1 MQIAK
6 PHLIFLLSLILFSG
20 LFFAIVIPPF
30 QTPDEYNHN
39 YKIHHLAE
47 GHFLAEVD
55 TPSVSLG
62 GYVPQSLV
70 KVSEYYYEITFKQ
83 VKKPSIDTL
92 KYLLKVPLEKNKKA
106 FVSFP
111 NTARYAFTS
120 YIPTIPVFYLS
131 NQFNINP
138 ILTMYIGRIVNFM
151 VWLCCIYIGY
161 LIIPIYKELYIFL
174 CALPGT
180 ISIHAT
186 LSADTFNNGLLF
198 ILIALFCNFKF
209 SKKSISTTQ
218 LAIYFILTLIVAWN
232 KIIYFPIIF
241 TLFLVP
247 SDYFGTIKK
256 KLTYISFLAISVLSI
271 IFAWN
276 HRIDGFI
283 YPIEDKDV
291 CKNAYHDLRLE
302 VDSIRNVFVHVSP
315 RLQMEEIKNQ
325 PISFTAEFLPAV
337 FELYSYNN
345 KTYISSVGREST
357 HVSNTLHAILVFT
370 FLLYILSL
378 QNVFEAKEK
387 LFLGLLA
394 YVMSALFLLSQHLHW
409 GRVGGSIERAYFGKY
424 FIAIYPL
431 IFFAL
436 SGSFSFLKKFKIP
449 QIHLNWILCSLF
461 LIVYINSFIIAL
473 NRFYF

>member
-6 PHLIFLLSLILFSG
+6 PHLIFLLGLILFSG

-70 KVSEYYYEITFKQ
+70 EVSEYYYNITFKQ
-83 VKKPSIDTL
+83 VKKASIDTL
-92 KYLLKVPLEKNKKA
+92 KQLLAVPLQKDKTV

-120 YIPTIPVFYLS
+120 YMPMIPIFYIL
-131 NQFNINP
+131 NHFNVNP
-138 ILTMYIGRIVNFM
+138 ILTMYIGRIVNFI

-161 LIIPIYKELYIFL
+161 LIMPIFKELYILL

-198 ILIALFCNFKF
+198 ILIALFCDFKF
-209 SKKSISTTQ
+209 SKKSISPTK

-232 KIIYFPIIF
+232 KIIYFPI
-241 TLFLVP
+241 TLTLLLVP
-247 SDYFGTIKK
+247 SEYFGTFKRKFI
-256 KLTYISFLAISVLSI
+256 YISFLLASVFSI
-271 IFAWN
+271 IFTWN
-276 HRIDGFI
+276 HVIDRLI
-283 YPIEDKDV
+283 YPVEDEDV
-291 CKNAYHDLRLE
+291 CKNTYHNLRLE

-315 RLQMEEIKNQ
+315 RLQIEEIKHQ
-325 PISFTAEFLPAV
+325 PISFLTEFLPAV

-357 HVSNTLHAILVFT
+357 HTSTPLHTIFILF
-370 FLLYILSL
+370 FLLYILNL
-378 QNVFEAKEK
+378 ENVFNKREK

-394 YVMSALFLLSQHLHW
+394 YFMSALFLLSQHLHW
-409 GRVGGSIERAYFGKY
+409 GRVGGDIERAYFGKY
-424 FIAIYPL
+424 FIAIYPI

-436 SGSFSFLKKFKIP
+436 SGSYNVFEKFKIN
-449 QIHLNWILCSLF
+449 QVRLNWILYSLLF
-461 LIVYINSFIIAL
+461 IVYIHSFIIAL
-473 NRFYF
+473 ERFYF